1 MKQYQSFEDIET
13 DLKRLNLE
21 RKIALEEMK
30 LLRVE
35 FQDNL
40 KPSNWVVNTILSVAG
55 KYGFYKLIK
64 RFLK

>member
-13 DLKRLNLE
+13 DLKRLSLE

-30 LLRVE
+30 LLKSE

-40 KPSNWVVNTILSVAG
+40 KPSNWFSSVLSIAG
-55 KYGFYKLIK
+55 KYGLYALLKK
-64 RFLK
+64 FLR

>member
-30 LLRVE
+30 LLKSE
-35 FQDNL
+35 FQESLTPINWMQTGL
-40 KPSNWVVNTILSVAG
+40 KLAG
-55 KYGFYKLIK
+55 KYGFYMLLKK
-64 RFLK
+64 FLK

>member
-1 MKQYQSFEDIET
+1 MKNYESFTDIES

-30 LLRVE
+30 LLKTE
-35 FQDNL
+35 FKEDL
-40 KPSNWVVNTILSVAG
+40 KPSNWLSTLLNLAG
-55 KYGFYKLIK
+55 KYGLYMIMK

>member
-30 LLRVE
+30 LLKSE
-35 FQDNL
+35 FQEDL
-40 KPSNWVVNTILSVAG
+40 KPANWLSTILNLAG
-55 KYGFYKLIK
+55 KYGLYMLLKKFIK
-64 RFLK
+64 

>member
-1 MKQYQSFEDIET
+1 MKQYQSFEEIET

-30 LLRVE
+30 LLKTE

-40 KPSNWVVNTILSVAG
+40 KPSNWVVSTVLGVAS
-55 KYGFYKLIK
+55 KYGFYWLLKK
-64 RFLK
+64 FLK

>member
-30 LLRVE
+30 LLKSE
-35 FQDNL
+35 FQDDL
-40 KPSNWVVNTILSVAG
+40 KPANWVSTALNVAG
-55 KYGFYKLIK
+55 KYGFYVLLKK
-64 RFLK
+64 FLK